1 MKSEELTV
9 NFVGSLGCGLVS
21 TCTLRL
27 CGSCAQVG
35 RLVGVV
41 GVVSVV
47 GMASMASM
55 ASMATVYAVSVV
67 TLRSGIT
74 LERCHVGIIIWLIR

>member
-55 ASMATVYAVSVV
+55 ATVYAVSVV